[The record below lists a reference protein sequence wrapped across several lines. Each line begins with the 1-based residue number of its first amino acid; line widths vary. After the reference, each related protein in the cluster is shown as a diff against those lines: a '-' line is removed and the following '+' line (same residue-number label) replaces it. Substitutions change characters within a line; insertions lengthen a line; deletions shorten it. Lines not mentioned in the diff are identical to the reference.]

1 MNYFYGYLVT
11 GVLVLM
17 IVYGSHRISIR
28 GKEKNSISDLLESM
42 NPDREKISYRLLNNF
57 VAPFLGSILIVVV
70 WPVAVYMKLRQM
82 YIDKYPPASSVERVF
97 SVEPANLIE
106 KLTVAEIQN
115 RELVSDPLGGAPEV
129 PFGHLEKA
137 WQKFLQKKGESD
149 SVWSFSALWESN
161 WGRKEEK
168 SGYVFVNNE
177 NQNPGTFFL
186 TLDRE
191 VDGV

>member
-28 GKEKNSISDLLESM
+28 GKDKNSISDLLESM

-82 YIDKYPPASSVERVF
+82 YIDKYPPASSVVPSQYLRAVLRVAF
-97 SVEPANLIE
+97 S
-106 KLTVAEIQN
+106 
-115 RELVSDPLGGAPEV
+115 R
-129 PFGHLEKA
+129 
-137 WQKFLQKKGESD
+137 FLK
-149 SVWSFSALWESN
+149 SV
-161 WGRKEEK
+161 
-168 SGYVFVNNE
+168 Y
-177 NQNPGTFFL
+177 P
-186 TLDRE
+186 
-191 VDGV
+191 